1 MQQNCPAPP
10 TVAGAGDRAVWR
22 WIALVAACCLVATP
36 ARGERIVVVGGTLTE
51 IVFALGGGD
60 DVVGVDS
67 SSVYPETA
75 AALPQ
80 VGYQRT
86 LSAEGVLSLSP
97 TLILLTQDAG
107 PPPAIAQIRSA
118 GARVVV
124 IEAIPTVDGARAAI
138 RAVASLLGR
147 EQRGEEMVRTLDADL
162 ARAGASLAGATSR
175 PKVLF
180 LYARGG
186 GLAMVSGSAT
196 AADEMIRLA
205 GGVNAVTDYE
215 GFKPLTPEA
224 GVSLGPEVI
233 LVPSRGLDA
242 IGGRDALFA
251 LAGLDLTP
259 AGKGKRVVAMDD
271 LYLLGFGPRTGRAVL
286 DLAVALHPELR

>member
-1 MQQNCPAPP
+1 
-10 TVAGAGDRAVWR
+10 
-22 WIALVAACCLVATP
+22 
-36 ARGERIVVVGGTLTE
+36 
-51 IVFALGGGD
+51 
-60 DVVGVDS
+60 
-67 SSVYPETA
+67 
-75 AALPQ
+75 
-80 VGYQRT
+80 
-86 LSAEGVLSLSP
+86 
-97 TLILLTQDAG
+97 
-107 PPPAIAQIRSA
+107 
-118 GARVVV
+118 
-124 IEAIPTVDGARAAI
+124 
-138 RAVASLLGR
+138 
-147 EQRGEEMVRTLDADL
+147 
-162 ARAGASLAGATSR
+162 
-175 PKVLF
+175 
-180 LYARGG
+180 
-186 GLAMVSGSAT
+186 MVSGSAT